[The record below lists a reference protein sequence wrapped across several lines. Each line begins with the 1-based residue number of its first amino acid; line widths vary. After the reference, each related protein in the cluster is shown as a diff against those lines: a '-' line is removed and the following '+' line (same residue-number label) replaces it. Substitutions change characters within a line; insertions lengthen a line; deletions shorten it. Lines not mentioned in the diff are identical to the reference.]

1 MARKPTDTVQ
11 LNLRFPE
18 SLRRRL
24 ERAADAND
32 CSLNSEIVIRLE
44 QSFRREDFQKVQDAV
59 NKGMTDIIG
68 VTLEVAKHI
77 LPHVSKGGKGNK
89 GDSLLDLIRYLPKD
103 QTATQAPASL
113 PDAQSTGRK
122 EVLEMSDDE
131 LAKRIAEAEAADQ
144 RAADK
149 RDESK

>member
-1 MARKPTDTVQ
+1 VARKPTDTAH
-11 LNLRFPE
+11 LNLRYPE
-18 SLRRRL
+18 ALRRRL
-24 ERAADAND
+24 ERAGKNNGR
-32 CSLNSEIVIRLE
+32 SLNSEIVHRLE

-59 NKGMTDIIG
+59 NKGMTDVLG
-68 VTLEVAKHI
+68 VALEVAKHI
-77 LPHVSKGGKGNK
+77 LPHVSKGGKG
-89 GDSLLDLIRYLPKD
+89 DSLLDLIRYLPND

-113 PDAQSTGRK
+113 PEAQSTVRK

-131 LAKRIAEAEAADQ
+131 LTRRIAEAEAADQ

>member
-59 NKGMTDIIG
+59 NKGMTDILG

-77 LPHVSKGGKGNK
+77 LPHVSKGGKG
-89 GDSLLDLIRYLPKD
+89 DSLLDLIQYLPKD

-113 PDAQSTGRK
+113 PEARSTGSK
-122 EVLEMSDDE
+122 VALEMSDDE
-131 LAKRIAEAEAADQ
+131 LAKRMAEAEAAEQ
-144 RAADK
+144 CATDK
-149 RDESK
+149 KEDPK

>member
-11 LNLRFPE
+11 LNLRFSE

-24 ERAADAND
+24 ERAADANN
-32 CSLNSEIVIRLE
+32 CSLNSEIVVRLE

-59 NKGMTDIIG
+59 NKGMMEIIG

-77 LPHVSKGGKGNK
+77 PPVPKGR
-89 GDSLLDLIRYLPKD
+89 SLLDLAQYLPKD
-103 QTATQAPASL
+103 QTATQEPASL
-113 PDAQSTGRK
+113 PEAQSTGRK

-131 LAKRIAEAEAADQ
+131 LAKRIAEAEAAEQ
-144 RAADK
+144 RAPDK
-149 RDESK
+149 RDDSK